1 MKEEDGRSEYTDMEP
16 GALLSGE
23 IEHRAALS
31 TLARQAPAFKV
42 EAGQSRGPPREE
54 VEAAFGKG
62 AHCSSVR
69 LTRSAV
75 EGSEQ

>member
-1 MKEEDGRSEYTDMEP
+1 MKEEDRRSEYTDMEP

-42 EAGQSRGPPREE
+42 ESRPVTRAPTRGLKQPWKGRRALFKVSGRQEVQS
-54 VEAAFGKG
+54 
-62 AHCSSVR
+62 
-69 LTRSAV
+69 
-75 EGSEQ
+75 GSEQ